1 MQVEPRDHTSHCRS
15 GNVLWPGAASA
26 QPGWSPPAQL
36 GPSGFSW
43 VQAVEDEVCQFRCRV
58 NAGTFHGHL
67 ECGSGTDLNIDT
79 FNSRGYSWLY
89 FPFQIYPQERHSI
102 RVPESGEH
110 YELHLLYY
118 LQENL
123 GSHIAAMKAMWL
135 TSELCSTA
143 ALCTGRC
150 RKLEKTGW
158 NVAFWCLPHVHT
170 LTDTFLKVNLVPY
183 GKLKYSDLITLVIK
197 L

>member
-1 MQVEPRDHTSHCRS
+1 MQVEPRDPTSHPRS

-58 NAGTFHGHL
+58 NAGTFHEHL
-67 ECGSGTDLNIDT
+67 EWDSGTDLDIGA
-79 FNSRGYSWLY
+79 FNSGGYLRVY
-89 FPFQIYPQERHSI
+89 FTFQIYPQERHSI

-123 GSHIAAMKAMWL
+123 GSRIAAMKAMWL
-135 TSELCSTA
+135 PSELCSSCSA
-143 ALCTGRC
+143 DR
-150 RKLEKTGW
+150 E
-158 NVAFWCLPHVHT
+158 V
-170 LTDTFLKVNLVPY
+170 
-183 GKLKYSDLITLVIK
+183 
-197 L
+197 